1 MKIYILRKL
10 ITDLKNPI
18 IKNEYIT
25 KSVTVKDLITEMV
38 IRITRNIHLQI
49 ILLKK

>member
-1 MKIYILRKL
+1 MKIYILRKS

-38 IRITRNIHLQI
+38 IINYEKYLLANNT
-49 ILLKK
+49 LKK

>member
-38 IRITRNIHLQI
+38 IRITRNIYLQI
-49 ILLKK
+49 IL

>member
-1 MKIYILRKL
+1 MKIYILRKS

-49 ILLKK
+49 IL